1 MKKLYSFAILIF
13 IILFSNSNYAN
24 YMLVQNVSITGN
36 NSGASTVQVQFDI
49 SWENSWLDQI
59 NWDAGWVF
67 VKYKNSNGEWHHCT
81 INSNGYVNGT
91 GTNSEIEISNDNVGA
106 FIKRANTNSGNF
118 DCDGVQLQWDYGAD
132 GLSNITGLE
141 VRVFAIEM
149 VYIPEGD
156 FNVSPKLVINGSSR
170 IFAAPGGNA
179 PVINT
184 RLSPTLIYQTA
195 TDSLIVRIKGDA
207 GIDTDLDGIVDNTT
221 YPTGYSS
228 FYCYKYELTEQQYSD
243 FYNTLTQQQQTT
255 LGIAGTNISLINGEY
270 VSTTPNKACKTG
282 TNSNIQILAYGDW
295 SGVRPMTILE
305 YNKASF
311 GPEYLVGNNVSS
323 TGNYSWNSQSSS
335 ATSETFTQENGQES
349 FSFTG
354 YNYNN
359 QNNNGGY
366 IYRAGIFSDG
376 VNSNTSNPREYAG
389 ASYYGVM
396 ELSGNV
402 TEPTVKLEELNFTNL
417 SGNGELNSSGDADVS
432 QWNTNMLQ
440 QTESKT
446 YLFNGFR
453 YVRSA
458 GGVSCP
464 MPYANDSVNSV
475 ITWTPGGSETQW
487 LVEYGEAGFSL
498 GSGTQVTVS
507 TNSYTIPSNP
517 NIGTYN
523 FYVKAIC
530 NSTDNSV
537 FVGPIVHIKCPTP
550 SNLYSDSIVKWTPGG
565 IETQWL
571 VEYGQAGFSLGS
583 GTQVTVSTNSYT
595 IPSNPNIGTYNVYV
609 KAICNSTDNSG
620 FVGPISFISNSS
632 IVGCG
637 LTATTGCSNTPTF
650 NTVGINNGS
659 NIGTAFP
666 SPFGNYYKSVKEQ
679 YLFTAAELNLAGVVP
694 GDKIT
699 EIAWETIS
707 QNGATSTFNNYTI
720 KMGCTIENQITNW
733 VGGLSTVFGPQN
745 YNVALGSND
754 FQLTNA
760 YEWNGISNLI
770 VEICYENISNGTNY
784 TKNWSTPYT
793 ITPFNSSLN
802 SKNDSNNMCP
812 SPNPPTVS
820 NNRPVTKFKTCN

>member
-1 MKKLYSFAILIF
+1 
-13 IILFSNSNYAN
+13 
-24 YMLVQNVSITGN
+24 MLVQNVSITGN

-81 INSNGYVNGT
+81 ISSNGYVNGT

-106 FIKRANTNSGNF
+106 FIKRLNTSSGNF

-149 VYIPEGD
+149 VYVPEGD
-156 FNVSPKLVINGSSR
+156 FNVSPTFFTNDSPNSGQLGAPPR
-170 IFAAPGGNA
+170 FFTAPGGNA

-184 RLSPTLIYQTA
+184 RLSPTLIYRTA

-221 YPTGYSS
+221 YPVGYSS

-243 FYNTLTQQQQTT
+243 FYNTLTLQQQNT

-311 GPEYLVGNNVSS
+311 GPEYLAENNAASAGNL
-323 TGNYSWNSQSSS
+323 SWNSQS
-335 ATSETFTQENGQES
+335 AAYTSETFTQENGQES
-349 FSFTG
+349 LSSTSI
-354 YNYNN
+354 NYNSSDVYYN
-359 QNNNGGY
+359 HTNN

-376 VNSNTSNPREYAG
+376 VNATISNPRQYAG

-402 TEPTVKLEELNFTNL
+402 TEPTVKLEELNFTNS
-417 SGNGELNSSGDADVS
+417 SGNGELNSSGEADVS
-432 QWNTNMLQ
+432 QWNANMLQ
-440 QTESKT
+440 HIESFKGS
-446 YLFNGFR
+446 YSIDNILNPLGSFGFR
-453 YVRSA
+453 YVRTA

-464 MPYANDSVNSV
+464 IPSNLYYDSIVK
-475 ITWTPGGSETQW
+475 WTPGGSETQW
-487 LVEYGEAGFSL
+487 LVEYGQPGFAL

-507 TNSYTIPSNP
+507 TNSYNIPVDP
-517 NIGTYN
+517 NI
-523 FYVKAIC
+523 
-530 NSTDNSV
+530 ST
-537 FVGPIVHIKCPTP
+537 F
-550 SNLYSDSIVKWTPGG
+550 
-565 IETQWL
+565 E
-571 VEYGQAGFSLGS
+571 
-583 GTQVTVSTNSYT
+583 
-595 IPSNPNIGTYNVYV
+595 VYV
-609 KAICNSTDNSG
+609 KAICGLNDNSG
-620 FVGPISFISNSS
+620 FVGPVSFTKLY
-632 IVGCG
+632 CG
-637 LTATTGCSNTPTF
+637 LSATTGCSNTPTF

-659 NIGTAFP
+659 NTGTSYPA
-666 SPFGNYYKSVKEQ
+666 PFGNLYMSVKEQ
-679 YLFTAAELNLAGVVP
+679 YLFTASELIAAGVVP
-694 GDKIT
+694 GNKIT
-699 EIAWETIS
+699 EIAWETIT
-707 QNGATSTFNNYTI
+707 QNGATSSFNNYTI
-720 KMGCTIENQITNW
+720 KMGCTLENQITNF

-760 YEWNGISNLI
+760 YEWNGVSSLI
-770 VEICYENISNGTNY
+770 VEICYNNIPTGANY
-784 TKNWSTPYT
+784 TNNWSTPYNVT
-793 ITPFNSSLN
+793 SFNSSLTIK
-802 SKNDSNNMCP
+802 SDVNDACSQ
-812 SPNPPTVS
+812 TTGTAVS
-820 NNRPVTKFKTCN
+820 NKRPVTKFKSCN

>member
-67 VKYKNSNGEWHHCT
+67 IKYKNSNGEWHHCT

-106 FIKRANTNSGNF
+106 FIKRANTRSGNF

-149 VYIPEGD
+149 VYVPEGD
-156 FNVSPKLVINGSSR
+156 FNISPRFYVYNGSFQPQPR
-170 IFAAPGGNA
+170 IFTAPGGNA

-195 TDSLIVRIKGDA
+195 TDSLIVKIKGDA

-221 YPTGYSS
+221 YPVGYSS

-243 FYNTLTQQQQTT
+243 FYNTLTSQQQTT
-255 LGIAGTNISLINGEY
+255 LGLAGTNISLINGEY

-311 GPEYLVGNNVSS
+311 GPEYLAENTVVNFNNR
-323 TGNYSWNSQSSS
+323 GNYSWNSQSSS

-349 FSFTG
+349 LSNTDK
-354 YNYNN
+354 NYNRDDN
-359 QNNNGGY
+359 STNN

-376 VNSNTSNPREYAG
+376 VNSNTSNPRQYAG

-402 TEPTVKLEELNFTNL
+402 VEPTVKLEELNFTNL

-440 QTESKT
+440 QTESYWNGGG
-446 YLFNGFR
+446 YLSSGFR
-453 YVRSA
+453 YVKTA

-464 MPYANDSVNSV
+464 MPSNFVPGSWNSTNKSLSC
-475 ITWTPGGSETQW
+475 TWTPGGSETQW
-487 LVEYGEAGFSL
+487 LLEYGPLGFAL
-498 GSGTQVTVS
+498 GSGTQVTTS
-507 TNSYTIPSNP
+507 TNSY
-517 NIGTYN
+517 N
-523 FYVKAIC
+523 FPLDTANSVYELYIKSIC
-530 NSTDNSV
+530 NSNDNSSLL
-537 FVGPIVHIKCPTP
+537 GPIQLFSGGQCASFT
-550 SNLYSDSIVKWTPGG
+550 LYSTISNGFVNLFLNGSLIKSG
-565 IETQWL
+565 ITGNYANNDPNSTYTFASNFNGL
-571 VEYGQAGFSLGS
+571 VELDFS
-583 GTQVTVSTNSYT
+583 
-595 IPSNPNIGTYNVYV
+595 
-609 KAICNSTDNSG
+609 
-620 FVGPISFISNSS
+620 
-632 IVGCG
+632 
-637 LTATTGCSNTPTF
+637 
-650 NTVGINNGS
+650 
-659 NIGTAFP
+659 
-666 SPFGNYYKSVKEQ
+666 
-679 YLFTAAELNLAGVVP
+679 
-694 GDKIT
+694 
-699 EIAWETIS
+699 
-707 QNGATSTFNNYTI
+707 
-720 KMGCTIENQITNW
+720 
-733 VGGLSTVFGPQN
+733 N
-745 YNVALGSND
+745 YNVG
-754 FQLTNA
+754 
-760 YEWNGISNLI
+760 
-770 VEICYENISNGTNY
+770 
-784 TKNWSTPYT
+784 
-793 ITPFNSSLN
+793 LN
-802 SKNDSNNMCP
+802 SKNIFILNDQTLDTLFINSRKYLNLNGNISSIQACANCKAVGYLNGYSDTSNFILNWV
-812 SPNPPTVS
+812 PNGNET
-820 NNRPVTKFKTCN
+820 